1 MTVSVGL
8 SGLGLRGA
16 GSVRGRRFSDLG
28 VLEQLRSLMC
38 YDVSPIRRAFPFAQ
52 THFDQHSEN
61 VFEIVARTHSNTE
74 WDLPTNAYESH

>member
-28 VLEQLRSLMC
+28 VLEQLRSLTC
-38 YDVSPIRRAFPFAQ
+38 YDVSHPARISIRTDTF
-52 THFDQHSEN
+52 
-61 VFEIVARTHSNTE
+61 
-74 WDLPTNAYESH
+74 